1 MQRLPLPQ
9 ASFPHEGAVPPWKQ
23 ECRSEVG
30 MQS

>member
-23 ECRSEVG
+23 EFRSVLA
-30 MQS
+30 MQG